1 MDPQTYAQTLQTWQG
16 LWVLVGEVGATLS
29 GLLFVAVSF
38 NLRTIMSAERPELR
52 TSAFRTFSQFVLL
65 IEIAIAFQI
74 PQEDPFALGMAVVFF
89 AVVALITN
97 WLSSKGGRARWS
109 KENILLG
116 FGLFSAVG
124 IIGVILAAGLQ
135 AGFPLL
141 VMMAFFTL
149 ISAVTSA
156 WQLLLDVGVDEVD
169 TART

>member
-52 TSAFRTFSQFVLL
+52 TSAF
-65 IEIAIAFQI
+65 
-74 PQEDPFALGMAVVFF
+74 FF

>member
-1 MDPQTYAQTLQTWQG
+1 
-16 LWVLVGEVGATLS
+16 
-29 GLLFVAVSF
+29 
-38 NLRTIMSAERPELR
+38 
-52 TSAFRTFSQFVLL
+52 
-65 IEIAIAFQI
+65 
-74 PQEDPFALGMAVVFF
+74 MAVVFF

-97 WLSSKGGRARWS
+97 WLSSKGWACPLVQ
-109 KENILLG
+109 ENILLG

-135 AGFPLL
+135 VGFPLL

>member
-89 AVVALITN
+89 AFVALITN
-97 WLSSKGGRARWS
+97 WLSRKDGRDCWS
-109 KENILLG
+109 KKNILL
-116 FGLFSAVG
+116 
-124 IIGVILAAGLQ
+124 
-135 AGFPLL
+135 
-141 VMMAFFTL
+141 
-149 ISAVTSA
+149 
-156 WQLLLDVGVDEVD
+156 
-169 TART
+169 

>member
-1 MDPQTYAQTLQTWQG
+1 
-16 LWVLVGEVGATLS
+16 
-29 GLLFVAVSF
+29 
-38 NLRTIMSAERPELR
+38 MSAERPELR

-135 AGFPLL
+135 AALPAAGDDGILHTHFRGDVCLAAAPL
-141 VMMAFFTL
+141 TL
-149 ISAVTSA
+149 A
-156 WQLLLDVGVDEVD
+156 W
-169 TART
+169 TR